1 MAFQPVD
8 KVIELTAV
16 YTLFGQTVENKFY
29 ALCAS
34 TVTSAMCTEL
44 AAILDH
50 WVTSSWLASMSSS
63 LTYVRSIARDL
74 TSEGS
79 FESIDSTGA
88 GGVGGAAAVTDANN
102 VAFAIHR
109 QTVFSGKK
117 QKSRIY
123 TPPIPSAN
131 LTDTNHVSSTAANIY
146 KNSLDTLFTNIAAGT
161 ETTYTNGFVSRVL
174 DHAPRAAGLFV
185 ESIGW
190 SLVDLILDSQR
201 RRLPGRGI

>member
-8 KVIELTAV
+8 KVIELTAQ
-16 YTLFGQTVENKFY
+16 YTLEGQTVENKFY

-34 TVTSAMCTEL
+34 TVTSAMCAEL
-44 AAILDH
+44 AAILDS
-50 WVTSSWLASMSSS
+50 WVSATFMPVMSSS

-79 FESIDSTGA
+79 FESIDSTHGGA
-88 GGVGGAAAVTDANN
+88 VGGGGADTDANN
-102 VAFAIHR
+102 VAFAMHR
-109 QTVFSGKK
+109 KTVFSGKK

-123 TPPIPSAN
+123 LPTLPFADLSDP
-131 LTDTNHVSSTAANIY
+131 NHVLSTAAAIFQTA
-146 KNSLDTLFTNIAAGT
+146 LDTLFTDIAAGT
-161 ETTYTNGFVSRVL
+161 ETTYTNGYVSRVL
-174 DHAPRAAGLFV
+174 DHAPRVAGLFV

-190 SLVDLILDSQR
+190 SVTDLILDSMR